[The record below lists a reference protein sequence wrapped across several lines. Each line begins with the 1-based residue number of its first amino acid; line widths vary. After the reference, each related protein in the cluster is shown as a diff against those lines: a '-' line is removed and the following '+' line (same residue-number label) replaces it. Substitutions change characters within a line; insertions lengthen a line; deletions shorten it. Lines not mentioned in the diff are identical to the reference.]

1 MRRAASVLS
10 LRQRPHQLISG
21 SVIGTVTIIPHSA
34 GEEAGRWDQS
44 GKAAMSQVGA
54 RSHTDPGRRR
64 SEAPAFWAIPLWC
77 GVHDSA
83 LRDQSCFEI
92 APERNHQFARQ
103 CNNSDASDAS
113 LGDAGALDEPLAQS
127 AVRLVADPQPG
138 DLDSKPARAGIARF
152 ADALI
157 NAHRATVVGARRQAK
172 IAGQFAAIV
181 EVTIEYFTTQWH
193 AADLSNAF
201 QAHQCRSLGT
211 TALGWTF
218 FFLRALQRRGRFDRA
233 CLRAFDVFDLAFGQ
247 GYSFVLAGQRLFGVG
262 RQWFAGARHQTV
274 EALHEIAPVWIDAAD
289 SQGHQDPA
297 DAVGVGRFLLH
308 QHGLLAVL
316 AFGVLFC
323 RGRHL
328 NYPADARFAA
338 LQRQQHANQKLEI
351 DAVGLAPSRTPFH
364 RNACGIDDT
373 VLDAGRRQPA
383 VQPKPVVPGFVNRY
397 HADRLTEFL
406 QPESGNRD
414 PSQGG
419 VNVAPVNFVTTDGL
433 AELRRI
439 QADQP
444 GRFA

>member
-1 MRRAASVLS
+1 MHRMRPLATPVRWTNHLLKALFGWWRIHSQAISIASRRA
-10 LRQRPHQLISG
+10 R
-21 SVIGTVTIIPHSA
+21 
-34 GEEAGRWDQS
+34 
-44 GKAAMSQVGA
+44 
-54 RSHTDPGRRR
+54 
-64 SEAPAFWAIPLWC
+64 
-77 GVHDSA
+77 
-83 LRDQSCFEI
+83 
-92 APERNHQFARQ
+92 
-103 CNNSDASDAS
+103 
-113 LGDAGALDEPLAQS
+113 
-127 AVRLVADPQPG
+127 
-138 DLDSKPARAGIARF
+138 IARL

-211 TALGWTF
+211 TALGCTS
-218 FFLRALQRRGRFDRA
+218 FFLRAFDI
-233 CLRAFDVFDLAFGQ
+233 FDLAFGQ

-297 DAVGVGRFLLH
+297 DAVGVGGFLLH
-308 QHGLLAVL
+308 QHGPLAVL

-364 RNACGIDDT
+364 RNACGVDDT

-414 PSQGG
+414 PFQDG

-444 GRFA
+444 GRFAQFKPDKKHGNLVLGGRRQR